1 MRESRRIIGDY
12 KVTLEDF
19 QAARDFPDSI
29 GRGAMPAGAHT
40 PDGVT
45 MYVYDLEPGKSMTI
59 PYRCMLP
66 KGKDGLIVAGR
77 CVSYE
82 APVANCI
89 RCMPQC
95 MAMGEA
101 AGVAAAMAAKA
112 SISPRDINISALQE
126 TLKEQNVII

>member
-1 MRESRRIIGDY
+1 
-12 KVTLEDF
+12 
-19 QAARDFPDSI
+19 
-29 GRGAMPAGAHT
+29 MPAGAHT
-40 PDGVT
+40 PDGIT
-45 MYVYDLEPGKSMTI
+45 MYVYDLDPGKSMTI

-66 KGKDGLIVAGR
+66 KGKEGLIVAGR

-101 AGVAAAMAAKA
+101 AGVAAAIAVKTGTT
-112 SISPRDINISALQE
+112 PRGVDVSLLQK
-126 TLKEQNVII
+126 TLKDSGAII

>member
-1 MRESRRIIGDY
+1 
-12 KVTLEDF
+12 
-19 QAARDFPDSI
+19 
-29 GRGAMPAGAHT
+29 MPAGAHT

-45 MYVYDLEPGKSMTI
+45 MYVYDLEPGQSMTV

-66 KGKDGLIVAGR
+66 KGKDGILVAGR

-95 MAMGEA
+95 MVMGEA
-101 AGVAAAMAAKA
+101 AGTAAAIAVKDKVPPREID
-112 SISPRDINISALQE
+112 ISKLQAN
-126 TLKEQNVII
+126 LKEHNVIL